1 MQINRLFEIVYLLL
15 DRKNMTAKEL
25 AEHFEVSVR
34 TILRDIETL
43 SIADI
48 PIYTVQGKGGGVRLM
63 NNFVLNKSV
72 LTDKEQQ
79 DILSALQG
87 LNTVEVPEVEKVLSK
102 LVALFNKNATS
113 WIDIDFSPWDSN
125 ASEKDKFSILR
136 DAILSKK
143 MIQFDYVSYYGEKSR
158 RICEPLQIVFKE
170 KAWYLSAFCKEKED
184 YRTFKLSRI
193 KNLAV
198 TVDTFDGREI
208 RSISGAISP
217 NNLCTVTLKIDAD
230 MHYRVRDEF
239 EDEDI
244 TENDDGSFTVKALMP
259 DDPWGYGCIMS
270 YGEHAEVLA
279 PDYIRTLIQNKFK
292 EAAKKYL

>member
-1 MQINRLFEIVYLLL
+1 MQINCLFEIVYLLL

-25 AEHFEVSVR
+25 AEHFEVSAR
-34 TILRDIETL
+34 TMLRNIETL
-43 SIADI
+43 SMAGI

-63 NNFVLNKSV
+63 DNFVLNKSV

-102 LVALFNKNATS
+102 LGALFNKNATS
-113 WIDIDFSPWDSN
+113 WIDIDFSPWGSN

-193 KNLAV
+193 KNLVV
-198 TVDTFDGREI
+198 TADAFNRREI
-208 RSISGAISP
+208 RSIFESISP
-217 NNLCTVTLKIDAD
+217 MNLCNITLKIDED

-239 EDEDI
+239 ENKDI
-244 TENDDGSFTVKALMP
+244 TENNDGTFTVKALMP
-259 DDPWGYGCIMS
+259 
-270 YGEHAEVLA
+270 
-279 PDYIRTLIQNKFK
+279 
-292 EAAKKYL
+292 